1 VARVSARAG
10 HRVALTFDAEHPDR
24 PATPGGHDRLLDALD
39 DLDVRATFFLQGRWV
54 EAFPATAHRIAAG
67 GHLVGNHSHYH
78 ARLPLLSHDGL
89 RADLADA
96 ESVIRREARV
106 DPRPWF
112 RAPFGAGPE
121 RQGLLDVLAELGYRH
136 VGWHVGP
143 EDWRPGRGVEEI
155 AAAIVDGVTEH
166 GDGAIVLL
174 HTWPDRVAEAVA
186 TAIDRLAAAGAT
198 FVGVD
203 QLDLARG
210 LASVGEPRP
219 GALAPPVGAG

>member
-1 VARVSARAG
+1 MSDAI
-10 HRVALTFDAEHPDR
+10 RVALTFDAEHPDR
-24 PATPGGHDRLLDALD
+24 PSSGDHSDDLLRILD
-39 DLDVRATFFLQGRWV
+39 DAGARATFFLQGRWV
-54 EAFPATAHRIAAG
+54 EAAPHTARAIAEA

-78 ARLPLLSHDGL
+78 ARLPLLTADGL

-96 ESVIRREARV
+96 EAVIRQHAGV

-121 RQGLLDVLAELGYRH
+121 RQGLLDLLAELGYRH

-143 EDWRPGRGVEEI
+143 EDWRPGRSAEEI

-174 HTWPDRVAEAVA
+174 HTWPDAVA
-186 TAIDRLAAAGAT
+186 HAVTVAIGRLAAAGAE

-203 QLDLARG
+203 QLG
-210 LASVGEPRP
+210 LAPGLGSVGEPRP